1 MKALVEF
8 TIIFLIASMITI
20 VIFSSMSTGVYCLL
34 AVIGAAILA
43 IPTTIRKLGA

>member
-1 MKALVEF
+1 MKTIIEF

-20 VIFSSMSTGVYCLL
+20 VIFNSMSTGVYCIL

-43 IPTTIRKLGA
+43 IPFLIRKLGA

>member
-1 MKALVEF
+1 MKIIIEF

-20 VIFSSMSTGVYCLL
+20 VIVNSMSTGLYWSL

>member
-8 TIIFLIASMITI
+8 TIIVLIASMITI
-20 VIFSSMSTGVYCLL
+20 VVNPMSTGVYWSL